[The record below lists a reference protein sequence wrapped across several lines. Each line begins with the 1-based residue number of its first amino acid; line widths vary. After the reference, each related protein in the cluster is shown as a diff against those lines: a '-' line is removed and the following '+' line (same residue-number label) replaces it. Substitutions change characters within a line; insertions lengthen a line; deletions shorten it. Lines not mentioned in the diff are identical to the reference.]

1 LINISFSQVSC
12 EKLIIEEDD
21 IAKGLT
27 DLVALHGVTK
37 LVMGAAADKHYSRKM
52 NTPKSKTA
60 LKILEAA
67 DPSCKIWFTCKG
79 HLICTR

>member
-37 LVMGAAADKHYSRKM
+37 LVMGAAADKHYSR
-52 NTPKSKTA
+52 
-60 LKILEAA
+60 
-67 DPSCKIWFTCKG
+67 
-79 HLICTR
+79 